1 MSEKSIKSIERIR
14 KEEELVSKLEASDIA
29 FMVLEGHYF
38 QGKNIIKTNY
48 SSFVMKKCYMALLFS
63 IIDTCTY
70 QYTQT
75 FFQIFL
81 ACIL

>member
-38 QGKNIIKTNY
+38 QGKNIIKN
-48 SSFVMKKCYMALLFS
+48 
-63 IIDTCTY
+63 
-70 QYTQT
+70 
-75 FFQIFL
+75 
-81 ACIL
+81 